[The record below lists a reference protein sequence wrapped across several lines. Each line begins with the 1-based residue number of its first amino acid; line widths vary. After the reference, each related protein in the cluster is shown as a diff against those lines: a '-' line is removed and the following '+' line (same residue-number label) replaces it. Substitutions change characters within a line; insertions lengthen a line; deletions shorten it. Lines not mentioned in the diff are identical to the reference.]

1 MDNSIFCTRLPQ
13 DQATSTREVKE
24 VAKFMEFMLG
34 DCSGDED
41 STFLTL
47 RVYVTSN
54 KTLYPSKCQYMI
66 NINDSLLT
74 RVFVVQV
81 IGVMGKY
88 MEGFP
93 SLKSSLLN
101 CMGQTYASLPVQKA
115 AIQAFRLMEMNSDV
129 NQLLLRF
136 TTFI

>member
-1 MDNSIFCTRLPQ
+1 
-13 DQATSTREVKE
+13 
-24 VAKFMEFMLG
+24 
-34 DCSGDED
+34 
-41 STFLTL
+41 
-47 RVYVTSN
+47 
-54 KTLYPSKCQYMI
+54 MI
-66 NINDSLLT
+66 NINDSLIT

-88 MEGFP
+88 MEGFT